1 MANLTPEARNDDVVM
16 LELSDYVKGGPG
28 GKSNEQAQQLLN
40 KITWLN
46 IHINTLLDAYSLY
59 ETGKINILQGLKNT
73 LLRKVELLKGKSDV
87 ADVVATYTD
96 LQNYD
101 TSKLYNND
109 IVKVLAD
116 STHDRMCT
124 YYRWSTSTNT
134 FSFIG
139 AEAII
144 LPIIINSAST
154 VTPDDDY
161 TYVVN
166 GVTLTLN
173 DAYDGCCI
181 TVVST
186 GSSSIVYSGNTLN
199 LGSNETVEMY
209 FINNK
214 WIVTQIDIL
223 NIAYPIGT
231 VYISINDVAPDSFIG
246 GTWTRLE
253 SGRVIITSGDSS
265 HPTGGTVGYNSID
278 IANMTGTV
286 DNHSITLA
294 EMPSHAHDAIYKDM
308 SYQTSTHQH
317 GYQYTSLS
325 EETCYTSNTT
335 VRWRRSTGSVNTGYV
350 SADHVHG
357 FDVQTGGVAGANSA
371 GHNHGTA
378 TVPTVSGVD
387 VHQRSMHVYMWRRT
401 A

>member
-40 KITWLN
+40 KITWLD
-46 IHINTLLDAYSLY
+46 IHINTLLSEYSLY
-59 ETGKINILQGLKNT
+59 ETGKINTLQGLKNT

-87 ADVVATYTD
+87 ADVVSTYAD

-101 TSKLYNND
+101 TSKLYDND

-124 YYRWSTSTNT
+124 YYRWSTVTDT

-186 GSSSIVYSGNTLN
+186 GSSSIVYSGNTLT
-199 LGSNETVEMY
+199 LGSGETIEMY
-209 FINNK
+209 YVNNK
-214 WIVTQIDIL
+214 WIVSQIDIL
-223 NIAYPIGT
+223 NITYPTGT
-231 VYISINDVAPDSFIG
+231 VYISINDVAPDSFVG
-246 GTWTRLE
+246 GTWERLE

-265 HPTGGTVGYNSID
+265 HPTGGTAGYNNID
-278 IANMTGTV
+278 INMTGTV
-286 DNHSITLA
+286 DNHSVTLA
-294 EMPSHAHDAIYKDM
+294 EMPYHAHDAIYKDM

-325 EETCYTSNTT
+325 VETAYAAGGQT
-335 VRWRRSTGSVNTGYV
+335 RWRNSSGSVNTGYV

-378 TVPTVSGVD
+378 TVPTVSEVD